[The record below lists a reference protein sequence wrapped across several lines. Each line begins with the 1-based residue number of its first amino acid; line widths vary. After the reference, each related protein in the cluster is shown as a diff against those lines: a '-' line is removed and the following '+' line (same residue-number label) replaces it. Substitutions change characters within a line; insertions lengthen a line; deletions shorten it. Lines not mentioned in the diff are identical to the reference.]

1 MAKQQKTEAIATA
14 QPTIVYNNLV
24 VKAANRNVLDIGAW
38 RQALKAADKG
48 KTKALFDLFEDVLLD
63 GVLSD
68 AIDKRIDAVLTS
80 PLLFIDEDG
89 EEVPEV
95 MALLES
101 LSWEDFLRQILLSR
115 FWGRSAVELSFA
127 EDKLGVYPIPAKH
140 INLSEGLIT
149 YEAGGQEGY
158 SYLNDPFLIVLGKE
172 RDFGLLLKAAP
183 LAIYKRGGF
192 GDWAQ
197 WIEIFGMPQ
206 RIGKY
211 NAYDP
216 QSRQLLED
224 AFERAGSASWLVVP
238 GDTTIEH
245 GETSSGNGV
254 AYDDFRRACNEEM
267 LITILGQTMTTT
279 QGDKGARSLGEVH
292 QEVEA
297 AKHKSDLR
305 YCQRI
310 LNEYLRPRLEARGY
324 PVAGGRFVYP
334 KEHQLPEVAEI
345 VQLSDILD
353 IPKAWLHEQYGIPM
367 PSEGED
373 IARRAVQPMGLDF
386 SAFPEDESLEEGEE
400 GTDEGEETR
409 ADIKNS
415 DKVGLWQR
423 ILRFFGV
430 APRHLALGV
439 SAGSPLMTD
448 IHLADVATINDR
460 LIERVAEAKGKG
472 TFDIELFEWI
482 SKDLLR
488 AVERGLKGKGIANDG
503 KVLETSY
510 ALQND
515 ALITAM
521 EINLY
526 RFSAGKTL
534 AEVQALNEAFRKSK
548 SYEDFR
554 KEASKIAGKFNDL
567 WQRTEYDTALLA
579 AESAANYSELR
590 RKTRLFPYWKY
601 KTIGDDK
608 VRQEHQEL
616 NGLIL
621 PHDDP
626 RWKEIFPPNGWGCRC
641 RVEPVMAF
649 EGAKVDAKAMQ
660 EQADRYMTSTDW
672 KNAKASGWGV
682 NKGERGE
689 VFDNNQQYLYKL
701 PGNSSR
707 KLPEL
712 QYKDYGLE
720 TFDKAI
726 SKPDLPQIEAFE
738 GDPDQW
744 IKAHGVLTDHK
755 GRKLILDEKNFKRH
769 TTGKTYEKTRP
780 KLLNALEETLSM
792 PDEVWLNDY
801 AGEFDNMC
809 YIKYYQGK
817 AIAVTCSVKEG
828 KVYEVRTWFEIAGQG
843 KKLPSKVV
851 QEKGRRT
858 TQAEKDPRGKYRRGL
873 LIHKRKG

>member
-1 MAKQQKTEAIATA
+1 MAKKQKTEAIATA
-14 QPTIVYNNLV
+14 QPTIVYNDLV
-24 VKAANRNVLDIGAW
+24 VKAANRNVLDVGAW
-38 RQALKAADKG
+38 RQALKAADRG
-48 KTKALFDLFEDVLLD
+48 KPKALFDLFDDVLLD

-80 PLLFIDEDG
+80 PLLFVNEDG

-115 FWGRSAVELSFA
+115 FWGRSAVELSFT

-216 QSRQLLED
+216 QSRQLLEE
-224 AFERAGSASWLVVP
+224 AFERSGSASWLVVP
-238 GDTTIEH
+238 GDTHIEH

-254 AYDDFRRACNEEM
+254 AYDDFRKACNEEM

-324 PVAGGRFVYP
+324 PVVGGRFVYP

-400 GTDEGEETR
+400 GTDEGEKTR

-415 DKVGLWQR
+415 DKASLWQR
-423 ILRFFGV
+423 IRRFFGV

-439 SAGSPLMTD
+439 A
-448 IHLADVATINDR
+448 
-460 LIERVAEAKGKG
+460 
-472 TFDIELFEWI
+472 
-482 SKDLLR
+482 
-488 AVERGLKGKGIANDG
+488 
-503 KVLETSY
+503 
-510 ALQND
+510 
-515 ALITAM
+515 
-521 EINLY
+521 
-526 RFSAGKTL
+526 
-534 AEVQALNEAFRKSK
+534 
-548 SYEDFR
+548 
-554 KEASKIAGKFNDL
+554 
-567 WQRTEYDTALLA
+567 
-579 AESAANYSELR
+579 
-590 RKTRLFPYWKY
+590 PY
-601 KTIGDDK
+601 T
-608 VRQEHQEL
+608 
-616 NGLIL
+616 
-621 PHDDP
+621 
-626 RWKEIFPPNGWGCRC
+626 
-641 RVEPVMAF
+641 
-649 EGAKVDAKAMQ
+649 GA
-660 EQADRYMTSTDW
+660 
-672 KNAKASGWGV
+672 
-682 NKGERGE
+682 
-689 VFDNNQQYLYKL
+689 
-701 PGNSSR
+701 
-707 KLPEL
+707 
-712 QYKDYGLE
+712 
-720 TFDKAI
+720 
-726 SKPDLPQIEAFE
+726 
-738 GDPDQW
+738 
-744 IKAHGVLTDHK
+744 
-755 GRKLILDEKNFKRH
+755 
-769 TTGKTYEKTRP
+769 
-780 KLLNALEETLSM
+780 
-792 PDEVWLNDY
+792 
-801 AGEFDNMC
+801 
-809 YIKYYQGK
+809 
-817 AIAVTCSVKEG
+817 
-828 KVYEVRTWFEIAGQG
+828 
-843 KKLPSKVV
+843 
-851 QEKGRRT
+851 
-858 TQAEKDPRGKYRRGL
+858 
-873 LIHKRKG
+873 